1 MIRLSDSAKKKLEN
15 AYGMD
20 NTHFEWMEKN
30 STTLVKMIN
39 SYPGKFI
46 RDDSYSGASYKHD
59 KSNPESSEIRI
70 GYDYFKKDNS
80 GGTLQIKTNA
90 DDLNFWSALA
100 HELGH
105 ATGVHQNRTF
115 PSNAQDYSN
124 ARMQGEGEAIY
135 YEELVLSELNLPSRY
150 QHYIPQLFADMRD
163 ANGTIQPLT
172 PSLIDKIGSYN
183 GKMIPSG
190 QDPNQPK
197 LNYDES
203 NKAYFLYWTTDI
215 NKEYLEATGN
225 NLYNTT
231 NQNINGKAVLDINF
245 PYANTQHIKSMI
257 SNELVNVKDDYN
269 MVIDDKIIAPQI
281 NAGSPNNNFI
291 HSQQY
296 LLYGGKGNDTL
307 YGNSSDDI
315 LIGGSDNDHLY
326 GNAGKDILSGSAG
339 RDVMHGGD
347 GFDTYRADREDTIK
361 DSDGLGEV
369 YLDGARLEGGVRA
382 NDRQQKYISAD
393 GKTTY
398 ELESDGTLK
407 VNGDKQGK
415 GLTIQDFKNGDLGI
429 DLKEQEAPVQK
440 SSQSPVSSLSH
451 LATMVLNGS
460 REDRDEMGRQI
471 ASSPLGEQFRQRGEE
486 LQQAHREEQ
495 LALQQ
500 QQMQE
505 AREQQEAQVRRGPV
519 MH

>member
-1 MIRLSDSAKKKLEN
+1 MATLNNQIKNKLEKFIFECQST
-15 AYGMD
+15 AGCGLSK
-20 NTHFEWMEKN
+20 NTPEEIINEIEK
-30 STTLVKMIN
+30 SQTLVELLNK
-39 SYPGKFI
+39 
-46 RDDSYSGASYKHD
+46 YSGNF
-59 KSNPESSEIRI
+59 SNQGRGADYDGKEKIIRI
-70 GYDYFKKDNS
+70 DSLYDKDRF
-80 GGTLQIKTNA
+80 I
-90 DDLNFWSALA
+90 SALS

-105 ATGVHQNRTF
+105 ALGKYQADWDVNGNEISYRN
-115 PSNAQDYSN
+115 SNAETYSN
-124 ARMQGEGEAIY
+124 ARARGEGEAAY
-135 YEELVLSELNLPSRY
+135 YEAIVSLELGKPLYTEI
-150 QHYIPQLFADMRD
+150 HYKNIRQIILDGD
-163 ANGTIQPLT
+163 GKIIKPLT
-172 PSLIDKIGSYN
+172 EEMANTIGSQN
-183 GKMIPSG
+183 FDLRPSG
-190 QDPNQPK
+190 INNS
-197 LNYDES
+197 LTYDQV
-203 NKAYFLYWTTDI
+203 NKAWFLRAYTNLAKDY
-215 NKEYLEATGN
+215 EQATGMP
-225 NLYNTT
+225 LTRIDPATGQPYYT
-231 NQNINGKAVLDINF
+231 N
-245 PYANTQHIKSMI
+245 PHHIAS
-257 SNELVNVKDDYN
+257 LTDRAHGFVNVKYS
-269 MVIDDKIIAPQI
+269 DKL
-281 NAGSPNNNFI
+281 NSPNDELRNNFPGGTKNG
-291 HSQQY
+291 QQDV
-296 LLYGGKGNDTL
+296 LYGGKGNDTL
-307 YGNSSDDI
+307 HGNSGDDI
-315 LIGGSDNDHLY
+315 LIGGSDNDQLY
-326 GNAGKDILSGSAG
+326 GNNGKDILSGSAG

-398 ELESDGTLK
+398 ELENDGTLK

-451 LATMVLNGS
+451 LATMVLNGN
-460 REDRDEMGRQI
+460 REDRDAMGRQI

>member
-1 MIRLSDSAKKKLEN
+1 MADELRN
-15 AYGMD
+15 
-20 NTHFEWMEKN
+20 NF
-30 STTLVKMIN
+30 
-39 SYPGKFI
+39 P
-46 RDDSYSGASYKHD
+46 
-59 KSNPESSEIRI
+59 
-70 GYDYFKKDNS
+70 
-80 GGTLQIKTNA
+80 GGTKNGQ
-90 DDLNFWSALA
+90 
-100 HELGH
+100 
-105 ATGVHQNRTF
+105 
-115 PSNAQDYSN
+115 QD
-124 ARMQGEGEAIY
+124 
-135 YEELVLSELNLPSRY
+135 V
-150 QHYIPQLFADMRD
+150 
-163 ANGTIQPLT
+163 
-172 PSLIDKIGSYN
+172 
-183 GKMIPSG
+183 
-190 QDPNQPK
+190 
-197 LNYDES
+197 
-203 NKAYFLYWTTDI
+203 
-215 NKEYLEATGN
+215 
-225 NLYNTT
+225 
-231 NQNINGKAVLDINF
+231 
-245 PYANTQHIKSMI
+245 
-257 SNELVNVKDDYN
+257 
-269 MVIDDKIIAPQI
+269 
-281 NAGSPNNNFI
+281 
-291 HSQQY
+291 
-296 LLYGGKGNDTL
+296 LYGGKGNDTL
-307 YGNSSDDI
+307 HGNSGDDI
-315 LIGGSDNDHLY
+315 LIGGSDNDQLY
-326 GNAGKDILSGSAG
+326 GNNGKDILSGSAG